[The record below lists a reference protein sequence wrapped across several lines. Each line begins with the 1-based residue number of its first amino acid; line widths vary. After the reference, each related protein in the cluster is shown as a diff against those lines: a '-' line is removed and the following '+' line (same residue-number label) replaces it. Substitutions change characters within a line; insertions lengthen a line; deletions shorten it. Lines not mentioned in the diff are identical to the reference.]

1 MSYFPIT
8 KQDQNEMLETIG
20 IEHFG
25 QLFTAIP
32 SEIRNP
38 KIELQDALSE
48 MEAQKWF
55 RDLSSKNSNL
65 KSNLSFLGAGCYEHF
80 IPSIVKHMIGRSE
93 FYTAYTPYQPEASQG
108 TLQAL
113 FEYQSLICELTGMDV
128 SNGSHYDGSTAL
140 AESVLMTLHETKR
153 RKVLIASS
161 VHPDYRRVTD
171 TYLTGTNYQVEEVSF
186 YPLTPSSPPKGGEDK
201 GEGMNF
207 KLNLED
213 LKKRLTPDVASL
225 VIQSPNFFGSIEK
238 LDEVEA
244 LIHQNGSLLI
254 LVAHPLSYGF
264 YKTAKEIGADISCGE
279 GQPLGIPPS
288 FGGPWLGY
296 LATTRSLMRRIP
308 GRLVGL
314 TNDTNGKRAFCLTLQ
329 AREQHIRRERAS
341 SNICTNQALCALA
354 ACVYLSSLGKNGV
367 RRIAELNL
375 ENGYYLR
382 DELGKVKGIKIL
394 TQGALFN
401 EFVIELSKPVEQVN
415 QKLEQK
421 GIIGGL
427 NLGRFYSGCKNQ
439 MLLCATETKS
449 KADLDRLIQAF
460 KEVLE

>member
-8 KQDQNEMLETIG
+8 KQDQAEMLETIG

-38 KIELQDALSE
+38 KIDLPAALSE
-48 MEAQKWF
+48 METQTWF
-55 RDLSSKNSNL
+55 RELAAKNAHL
-65 KSNLSFLGAGCYEHF
+65 KSKLSFLGAGCYEHF
-80 IPSIVKHMIGRSE
+80 IPSIVKHITGRSE

-153 RKVLIASS
+153 KKVLMASS
-161 VHPDYRRVTD
+161 VHPDYRRVTQ
-171 TYLTGTNYQVEEVSF
+171 TYLTGTHFESREISF
-186 YPLTPSSPPKGGEDK
+186 SS
-201 GEGMNF
+201 NF
-207 KLNLED
+207 QLDLAM
-213 LKKRLTPDVASL
+213 LKKELDGNAASL
-225 VIQSPNFFGSIEK
+225 VVQSPNFFGSIEQFN
-238 LDEVEA
+238 EVEA
-244 LIHQNGSLLI
+244 LVHQNGSLLI

-264 YKTAKEIGADISCGE
+264 YKTAQEIGADIACGE

-296 LATTRSLMRRIP
+296 LATTKALMRRIP

-314 TNDTNGKRAFCLTLQ
+314 TTDTEGKRAFCLTLQ

-354 ACVYLSSLGKNGV
+354 ACVYLSSLGKTGI

-375 ENGYYLR
+375 ENSYYLR
-382 DELGKVKGIKIL
+382 DELAKIKGIKVL
-394 TQGALFN
+394 NSGAIFN
-401 EFVIELSKPVEQVN
+401 EFVIELPKSVDQVN

-421 GIIGGL
+421 GILGGL
-427 NLGRFYSGCKNQ
+427 NVERFYSGCQNQ
-439 MLLCATETKS
+439 MLVCSTETKS
-449 KADLDRLIQAF
+449 KEDLDRFVQTL
-460 KEVLE
+460 KEVLK

>member
-1 MSYFPIT
+1 
-8 KQDQNEMLETIG
+8 MLDAIG

-38 KIELQDALSE
+38 KIELPPALSE
-48 MEAQKWF
+48 LEAQQWF
-55 RDLSSKNSNL
+55 RELSSKNSNL
-65 KSNLSFLGAGCYEHF
+65 KTNLSFLGAGCYEHF
-80 IPSIVKHMIGRSE
+80 IPSLVRHMIGRGE

-140 AESVLMTLHETKR
+140 AESVLMTLHEAKR
-153 RKVLIASS
+153 SKVLLASS
-161 VHPDYRRVTD
+161 VHPDYRRVTN
-171 TYLTGTNYQVEEVSF
+171 TYLTGTDFENSEIPFGQNFELDLNSLKKQ
-186 YPLTPSSPPKGGEDK
+186 LTPE
-201 GEGMNF
+201 
-207 KLNLED
+207 
-213 LKKRLTPDVASL
+213 VASV
-225 VIQSPNFFGSIEK
+225 VIQSPNFFGLVEK
-238 LDEVEA
+238 LNEIEA
-244 LIHQNGSLLI
+244 LVHQNGSLLI

-264 YKTAKEIGADISCGE
+264 YKTAKEIGADIACGE

-296 LATTRSLMRRIP
+296 LATTRALMRRIP

-314 TNDTNGKRAFCLTLQ
+314 TNDTNGNRAFCLTLQ

-354 ACVYLSSLGKNGV
+354 ACVYLSSLGKTGI

-375 ENGYYLR
+375 ENSYYLR
-382 DELGKVKGIKIL
+382 DELSKLKGVKVL
-394 TQGALFN
+394 TQGSIFN
-401 EFVIELSKPVEQVN
+401 EFVIELSKSVVQVN
-415 QKLEQK
+415 QKLEEK
-421 GIIGGL
+421 KILGGL
-427 NLGRFYSGCKNQ
+427 SLERFYPKLKNQ
-439 MLLCATETKS
+439 MLICSTETKS
-449 KADLDRLIQAF
+449 KDDLDYFVQSL
-460 KEVLE
+460 KEILK

>member
-38 KIELQDALSE
+38 KIDLADPLSE
-48 MEAQKWF
+48 METQKWF

-153 RKVLIASS
+153 KKVLMASS
-161 VHPDYRRVTD
+161 IHPDYRRVTN
-171 TYLTGTNYQVEEVSF
+171 TYLTGTDFESREISF
-186 YPLTPSSPPKGGEDK
+186 GA
-201 GEGMNF
+201 NF
-207 KLNLED
+207 ELNLD
-213 LKKRLTPDVASL
+213 SLKKELNKDVASL
-225 VIQSPNFFGSIEK
+225 VVQSPNFFGSIEK
-238 LDEVEA
+238 LNEVEA
-244 LIHQNGSLLI
+244 LVHQNGSLLI

-264 YKTAKEIGADISCGE
+264 YKTAKEIGADIACGE

-354 ACVYLSSLGKNGV
+354 ACVYMSSLGKHGI

-375 ENGYYLR
+375 ENSYYLR
-382 DELGKVKGIKIL
+382 DELGKVKGIKTL
-394 TQGALFN
+394 TQGAIFN
-401 EFVIELSKPVEQVN
+401 EFVIELSKSVDQVN

-427 NLGRFYSGCKNQ
+427 NLERFYSGSKNQ
-439 MLLCATETKS
+439 MLLCSTETKS
-449 KADLDRLIQAF
+449 KADLDLLVQAF
-460 KEVLE
+460 KEVLK

>member
-8 KQDQNEMLETIG
+8 KQDQTEMLETIG

-25 QLFTAIP
+25 QLFNAIP

-38 KIELQDALSE
+38 KIDLPEPLSE
-48 MEAQKWF
+48 MDAQKWF
-55 RDLSSKNSNL
+55 HELAAKNLNL
-65 KSNLSFLGAGCYEHF
+65 KTNLSFLGAGCYEHF
-80 IPSIVKHMIGRSE
+80 IPSIVKHIIGRSE

-140 AESVLMTLHETKR
+140 AESVLMTLHETNR
-153 RKVLIASS
+153 RKVLLASS
-161 VHPDYRRVTD
+161 IHPDYRRVTN
-171 TYLTGTNYQVEEVSF
+171 TYLTGTDFKSREIPFSQ
-186 YPLTPSSPPKGGEDK
+186 
-201 GEGMNF
+201 NF
-207 KLNLED
+207 ELDLAA
-213 LKKRLTPDVASL
+213 LKKELNQDVASL
-225 VIQSPNFFGSIEK
+225 VVQSPNFFGSIEK
-238 LDEVEA
+238 LNEA
-244 LIHQNGSLLI
+244 ETLVHQNGSLLI

-264 YKTAKEIGADISCGE
+264 YKTAKEIGADIACGE

-314 TNDTNGKRAFCLTLQ
+314 TTDTQGKRAFCLTLQ

-354 ACVYLSSLGKNGV
+354 ACVYMASLGKTGI

-375 ENGYYLR
+375 ENSYYLR
-382 DELGKVKGIKIL
+382 EELSKVKGIKVL
-394 TQGALFN
+394 NSGAIFN
-401 EFVIELSKPVEQVN
+401 EFVIELPKSADLINQHLKSKN
-415 QKLEQK
+415 M
-421 GIIGGL
+421 IGGL
-427 NLGRFYSGCKNQ
+427 NLERSYPARKNQ
-439 MLLCATETKS
+439 MLICSTETKS
-449 KADLDRLIQAF
+449 KADLNQLVQAF
-460 KEVLE
+460 KEVLK

>member
-8 KQDQNEMLETIG
+8 KQDQIEMLETIG

-25 QLFTAIP
+25 QLFNAIP

-38 KIELQDALSE
+38 KIDLPEPLSE
-48 MEAQKWF
+48 MDAQKWF
-55 RDLSSKNSNL
+55 RDLAAKNSNL

-153 RKVLIASS
+153 RKVLLASS
-161 VHPDYRRVTD
+161 VHPDYRRVTN
-171 TYLTGTNYQVEEVSF
+171 TYLTGTDFESREIPFAS
-186 YPLTPSSPPKGGEDK
+186 
-201 GEGMNF
+201 NF
-207 KLNLED
+207 ELDLVA
-213 LKKRLTPDVASL
+213 LKKELNQDVASL
-225 VIQSPNFFGSIEK
+225 VIQSPNFFGSIEN
-238 LDEVEA
+238 LNEVEA
-244 LIHQNGSLLI
+244 LVHQNGSLLI

-264 YKTAKEIGADISCGE
+264 YKTAKEIGADIACGE
-279 GQPLGIPPS
+279 GQPLGIPPG

-314 TNDTNGKRAFCLTLQ
+314 TTDTQGRRAFCLTLQ

-354 ACVYLSSLGKNGV
+354 ACVYMSSLGKTGL

-375 ENGYYLR
+375 ENSYYLR
-382 DELGKVKGIKIL
+382 DELGKAKGIKIL
-394 TQGALFN
+394 TSGAIFN
-401 EFVIELSKPVEQVN
+401 EFVIELPKSADLIN
-415 QKLEQK
+415 RRLKLK
-421 GIIGGL
+421 NIIGGF
-427 NLGRFYSGCKNQ
+427 NLERSYSACKNQ
-439 MLLCATETKS
+439 MLICSTETKS
-449 KADLDRLIQAF
+449 KADLDQLVQAF
-460 KEVLE
+460 KEVLK

>member
-8 KQDQNEMLETIG
+8 KQDQAEMLETIG

-25 QLFTAIP
+25 QLFNSIP

-38 KIELQDALSE
+38 KIDLPEPLSE
-48 MEAQKWF
+48 MDAQRWF
-55 RDLSSKNSNL
+55 RELAAKNSNL

-153 RKVLIASS
+153 RKVLVASS
-161 VHPDYRRVTD
+161 VHPDYRRVTN
-171 TYLTGTNYQVEEVSF
+171 TYLTGTDFESREIGFS
-186 YPLTPSSPPKGGEDK
+186 G
-201 GEGMNF
+201 NF
-207 KLNLED
+207 ELDLAA
-213 LKKRLTPDVASL
+213 LKKELNQDVASL
-225 VIQSPNFFGSIEK
+225 VVQSPNFFGSIEK
-238 LDEVEA
+238 LNEVES
-244 LIHQNGSLLI
+244 LVHQNGSLLI

-264 YKTAKEIGADISCGE
+264 YKTAKEIGADIACGE
-279 GQPLGIPPS
+279 GQPLGIPPG

-296 LATTRSLMRRIP
+296 LATSRSLMRRIP

-314 TNDTNGKRAFCLTLQ
+314 TTDTEGKRAFCLTLQ

-354 ACVYLSSLGKNGV
+354 ACVYMSSLGKTGI

-375 ENGYYLR
+375 ENSYYLR
-382 DELGKVKGIKIL
+382 DELSKVKGIKVL
-394 TQGALFN
+394 TSGAIFN
-401 EFVIELSKPVEQVN
+401 EFVIELPKSADLIN
-415 QKLEQK
+415 QSLKAK
-421 GIIGGL
+421 NIIGGL
-427 NLGRFYSGCKNQ
+427 NLEGSYPACKNQ
-439 MLLCATETKS
+439 MLICSTETKS
-449 KADLDRLIQAF
+449 KADLDQLVQVF
-460 KEVLE
+460 KEVLK

>member
-38 KIELQDALSE
+38 KIELKDALSE

-153 RKVLIASS
+153 RKVLIAIS
-161 VHPDYRRVTD
+161 VHPDYRQVTN
-171 TYLTGTNYQVEEVSF
+171 TYLTGTNFQSREISF
-186 YPLTPSSPPKGGEDK
+186 GS
-201 GEGMNF
+201 NF
-207 KLNLED
+207 ELNLD
-213 LKKRLTPDVASL
+213 LLKKELNKDVASL

-238 LDEVEA
+238 LSEVEA
-244 LIHQNGSLLI
+244 LVHQNGSLLI
-254 LVAHPLSYGF
+254 LIAHPLSYGF
-264 YKTAKEIGADISCGE
+264 YKTAREIGADIACGE

-354 ACVYLSSLGKNGV
+354 ACVYLSSLGKTGI

-375 ENGYYLR
+375 ENSYYLR
-382 DELGKVKGIKIL
+382 DELGKIKGIKIL
-394 TQGALFN
+394 TQGAIFN
-401 EFVIELSKPVEQVN
+401 EFVIEISKPVDQVN

-427 NLGRFYSGCKNQ
+427 NLERFYPGCKNQ
-439 MLLCATETKS
+439 MLLCSTETKS
-449 KADLDRLIQAF
+449 KADLDQLVQAF
-460 KEVLE
+460 KEVLK

>member
-8 KQDQNEMLETIG
+8 KQDQAEMLETIG

-38 KIELQDALSE
+38 KINLPEPLSE
-48 MEAQKWF
+48 MEAQRWF
-55 RDLSSKNSNL
+55 RELAVKNSSL
-65 KSNLSFLGAGCYEHF
+65 KSNLSFLGAGAYEHF
-80 IPSIVKHMIGRSE
+80 IPSVVKHVTGRSE

-153 RKVLIASS
+153 KKVLIAGS
-161 VHPDYRRVTD
+161 VHPDYRKVID
-171 TYLTGTNYQVEEVSF
+171 TYLTGTDFESREISF
-186 YPLTPSSPPKGGEDK
+186 GP
-201 GEGMNF
+201 NF
-207 KLNLED
+207 ELNLGA
-213 LKKRLTPDVASL
+213 LKKELNQDTAAL
-225 VIQSPNFFGSIEK
+225 VVQSPNFFGSIEK
-238 LDEVEA
+238 LNEIESWV
-244 LIHQNGSLLI
+244 HQNGSLLI

-264 YKTAKEIGADISCGE
+264 YKTAKEIGADIACGE

-314 TNDTNGKRAFCLTLQ
+314 TNDANGNRAFCLTLQ

-354 ACVYLSSLGKNGV
+354 ACVYLASLGKAGV
-367 RRIAELNL
+367 KRIAELNL
-375 ENGYYLR
+375 ENSYYLR
-382 DELGKVKGIKIL
+382 DELSKIKGIKVL
-394 TQGALFN
+394 TSGAIFN
-401 EFVIELSKPVEQVN
+401 EFVIELSKPIDHVN

-427 NLGRFYSGCKNQ
+427 HLGRFYSGSKNQ
-439 MLLCATETKS
+439 MLICSTETKS
-449 KADLDRLIQAF
+449 KDDLDRLAKTFQEI
-460 KEVLE
+460 LS